1 MTYQLPSVNIYQ
13 ILTRASQSLADSQL
27 LPCLVG
33 PLYQVVK
40 NSSITLTFPVSG
52 STTISYPGLKVGAI
66 LDTSTIK
73 INVVNAT
80 VAIIAAGSSI
90 SNLTFTAGSPNVV
103 STTVVFTNVKSGD
116 NFILSGVAG
125 SYIIKSV
132 SSDFKTL
139 VFTTNVNYVPS
150 SETYGIS
157 RSVGDVLTIVGSP
170 SYSST
175 SLTFTSLT
183 YNGNTITSGNAN
195 ISFVA
200 LRRDLTGFYEV
211 VDETTLALDMDI
223 DPLNPLGFNAGL
235 TVPSA
240 SGGRNLL
247 LYILSDYTLEKYLA
261 AYEELNTRTDSYFI
275 VPVLNTGSDTQTF
288 NESIMTS
295 ASSNAIA
302 ESDPLISNFRSA
314 LVITPLVQEEILTDS
329 SFEMGT

>member
-13 ILTRASQSLADSQL
+13 ILTRSTQSLADSQL

-40 NSSITLTFPVSG
+40 KSSIVLTFPISG
-52 STTISYPGLKVGAI
+52 STTVSYPGLKVGAV

-80 VAIIAAGSSI
+80 VAIIAGGSSI

-103 STTVVFTNVKSGD
+103 STTAAFTTVKAGD

-125 SYIIKSV
+125 SYIIKSI

-139 VFTTNVNYVPS
+139 VFTSNVNYVPS
-150 SETYGIS
+150 AETYGIS
-157 RSVGDVLTIVGSP
+157 RSVGDVQAVIGSP
-170 SYSST
+170 SYSTT
-175 SLTFTSLT
+175 SITFTSLT
-183 YNGNTITSGNAN
+183 YSGNTITSGNAN

-211 VDETTLALDMDI
+211 TDETMLALDMDI

-235 TVPSA
+235 TVPTA
-240 SGGRNLL
+240 SGGRKLL
-247 LYILSDYTLEKYLA
+247 LYILSDYTLEQYLA
-261 AYEELNTRTDSYFI
+261 AYEELNTRIDSYFI
-275 VPVLNTGSDTQTF
+275 VPVLNTGSNTQNF
-288 NESIMTS
+288 NESIMTA

-302 ESDPLISNFRSA
+302 ESDPLVSNFRSA
-314 LVITPLVQEEILTDS
+314 LVITPLIQEEILTDS
-329 SFEMGT
+329 SFEMGS